1 MLMPDVNVLVYAHR
15 ADTAQHRNARKWL
28 EELAGV
34 DGPFALSALTAT
46 GFVRVV
52 TGKTVFASDPS
63 PLSAAMD
70 FVDELMAAENC
81 RWVSPG
87 PEHWKIFSRLCLS
100 TRSTGKNAA
109 DAQHAAIALE
119 NGCTFATA
127 DGDFKRF
134 VAEGLRWNHL
144 AF

>member
-15 ADTAQHRNARKWL
+15 ADTSQHRSALNWIDGLAR
-28 EELAGV
+28 V

-52 TGKTVFASDPS
+52 TGRTVFASDPS
-63 PLSAAMD
+63 PLSEAME

-87 PEHWKIFSRLCLS
+87 PEHWKIFSRLCLA

-119 NGCTFATA
+119 HGCTLASA
-127 DGDFKRF
+127 DLDFKRF
-134 VAEGLRWNHL
+134 ATEGLRWSHL

>member
-15 ADTAQHRNARKWL
+15 ADTAQHLKALKWVDALAR
-28 EELAGV
+28 V
-34 DGPFALSALTAT
+34 DEPFGLSALVAT

-52 TGKTVFASDPS
+52 TGKTVFGSDPT
-63 PLSAAMD
+63 PLSEAVD

-81 RWVSPG
+81 RWIAPG
-87 PEHWKIFSRLCLS
+87 PEHWKIFSRLCLA

-119 NGCTFATA
+119 NGCTLATA

-134 VAEGLRWNHL
+134 AAEGLRWSHL